1 MYRKIFQKDLF
12 VCLLLSAT
20 IVCTYTV
27 TVFADSSVV
36 QSPDRKLTLTVVSE
50 PELSYSVQ
58 YEGKE
63 IVAPSKLGVQF
74 KDESPFV
81 SFSFVTK
88 SRAIDNKWMYP
99 WGRQVNYADNCNEV
113 LITLTET
120 SAPNRVLKL
129 QARAYNDGVAF
140 RYLIDEKTVS
150 KKEYVLEQD
159 LTEFNFSGN
168 PTAWFTTYDKPN
180 GYQEEYFFKNPLRS
194 IAADKV
200 MGCPVVVQISE
211 GPYVAITE
219 ADGKTWGGLFFKA
232 GNSDDN
238 VTRLKSFVSPRVDGN
253 GLAKSV
259 TPDASPWRVFI
270 VASKAINLVDQT
282 IIMNISTPAESY
294 APFAWIKPGRA
305 AWDWW
310 SDGNKNMSTDSIKKY
325 IDFAASQGWEYSFID
340 APWYTKP
347 NVLKGND
354 KVNMDEVVQYAKE
367 KKVRLFLWL
376 HSNEIKTE
384 HQKDEAFRL
393 YEKWGIA
400 GLKIDFMNRE
410 DQEMI
415 EWYDKT
421 VKKAAQH
428 KLLIDFHGA
437 FKPNGYRRSQPNLI
451 TREAI
456 RGNEYNKWSRLTPE
470 HYCTL
475 PYTRLILGPADF
487 TPGAF
492 LNRHFDDP
500 DIKGYSTAQ
509 GVGTRAHELAIS
521 LLYDSPI
528 LCLCDCPEVMLKED
542 AGCLA
547 FYRDLPTVWD
557 ESYGVEGEI
566 GEYFSLLRRK
576 GNNWYYGAITN
587 KDART
592 LSLPLTFLGEGQFEA
607 TIYADT
613 PETDK
618 DARKI
623 NIETKT
629 VSASD
634 TMEIKLSREGGQTI
648 VFKKT
653 ASQ

>member
-1 MYRKIFQKDLF
+1 
-12 VCLLLSAT
+12 
-20 IVCTYTV
+20 
-27 TVFADSSVV
+27 
-36 QSPDRKLTLTVVSE
+36 LTLTVVSE

-63 IVAPSKLGVQF
+63 IVVPSKLGIKL
-74 KDESPFV
+74 KDEEPFA
-81 SFSFVTK
+81 SFNFVTEFL
-88 SRAIDNKWMYP
+88 AHDNKWTYP
-99 WGRQVNYADNCNEV
+99 WGRQVNYVDHYNEI
-113 LITLTET
+113 LITLIEK
-120 SAPNRVLKL
+120 SASNRVLKL
-129 QARAYNDGVAF
+129 QARVYNDGLAF
-140 RYLIDEKTVS
+140 RYLIDEQTVN
-150 KKEYVLEQD
+150 KKEYLLEQD

-168 PTAWFTTYDKPN
+168 PTAWFTTYEGPN
-180 GYQEEYFFKNPLRS
+180 GYQEEYFLKNPLQS
-194 IAADKV
+194 IAANNV
-200 MGCPVVVQISE
+200 MGCPVVVQISPE
-211 GPYVAITE
+211 GPYVALTE
-219 ADGKTWGGLFFKA
+219 ADVKTWGGLFFKT

-238 VTRLKSFVSPRVDGN
+238 MTRLKAVLSPRVDGN

-259 TPDASPWRVFI
+259 APDVSPWRVFI
-270 VASKAINLVDQT
+270 VAPKAINLVDQT
-282 IIMNISTPAESY
+282 IVMNVSTPAESY
-294 APFAWIKPGRA
+294 DPFAWIKPGRS

-310 SDGNKNMSTDSIKKY
+310 SDTNKNMSTDSIKKY
-325 IDFAASQGWEYSFID
+325 IDFAASQGWEYSCID
-340 APWYTKP
+340 AWWYANP
-347 NVLKGND
+347 NILKGSD
-354 KVNMDEVVQYAKE
+354 KVNMEEVVQYAKD

-376 HSNEIKTE
+376 YWDTIITE
-384 HQKDEAFRL
+384 HQMDEAFSL

-415 EWYDKT
+415 EWYDKA
-421 VKKAAQH
+421 VKKAAQY
-428 KLLIDFHGA
+428 KLLINFHGA

-456 RGNEYNKWSRLTPE
+456 RGNEYNKWSKLTPE

-492 LNRHFDDP
+492 LNRHFDGP
-500 DIKGYSTAQ
+500 DIEGYSTAQ
-509 GVGTRAHELAIS
+509 GIGTRAHELAIS

-528 LCLCDCPEVMLKED
+528 LNFCDCPEVMLKED

-566 GEYFSLLRRK
+566 GEYFSLLRKK
-576 GNNWYYGAITN
+576 GDNWYYGAITN

-592 LSLPLTFLGEGQFEA
+592 LSLPLTFLGKGQFEA

-634 TMEIKLSREGGQTI
+634 TLKIKLEREGGQTI